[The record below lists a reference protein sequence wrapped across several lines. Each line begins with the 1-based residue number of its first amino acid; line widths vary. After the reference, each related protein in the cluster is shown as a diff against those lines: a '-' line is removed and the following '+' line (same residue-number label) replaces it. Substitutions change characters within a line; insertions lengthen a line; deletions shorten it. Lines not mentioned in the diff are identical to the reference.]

1 MSAAA
6 PGRPTLDVSALP
18 AITVDSRAVMWWGI
32 LLMIAIEGTML
43 AMAVAAYLFL
53 GAKAPYWPPLRD
65 VFPGKLVPTALMASL
80 LVSLVPTIALDRGA
94 KRNDRTLIRLGLVG
108 NIVFAALATAL
119 RFVEFGRLPF
129 YWNSDAYGSA
139 VWAILGFHTM
149 HLVASTVETIVLLV
163 LVLSQPLQ
171 KKHLLDLR
179 VDCLYWYFVVLAW
192 IPIYVMLYFTPNLT

>member
-43 AMAVAAYLFL
+43 AMAVAAYLYL

-65 VFPGKLVPTALMASL
+65 VFPHTTLPTALLATL
-80 LVSLVPTIALDRGA
+80 LVSLVPTVVLDRGA
-94 KRNDRTLIRLGLVG
+94 KRNDRSLIRIGLVG
-108 NIVFAALATAL
+108 NIALAALATAL
-119 RFVEFGRLPF
+119 RFVEFDRLPF
-129 YWNSDAYGSA
+129 FWNSDAYGSA

-179 VDCLYWYFVVLAW
+179 VDCLYWYFVVLVW
-192 IPIYVMLYFTPNLT
+192 IPVYVLLYWSPKLT